1 MNPFLINNYVSPA
14 YFCDRERETEL
25 LIKNI
30 ENQSNTALF
39 AQRRI
44 GKSALIKQVFYL
56 KKQNFTCIYIDIF
69 ASRNLQDFAN
79 ILANGIY
86 QAYEEKKKGKL
97 FLETIKLFR
106 PVISLN
112 ELSGNMEITLDI
124 TKSQSIN
131 RSVPQLLTYLEKQNL
146 PFVVAIDEFQQILT
160 YPEKNVEAI
169 LRTSIQTLK
178 NVQFIF
184 CGSHL
189 HLMSEIFNNAKR
201 PFFASCSNLFLSKI
215 ENQKYHDFIK
225 YHFEKQHYTIED
237 EAIELILEHSDLHT
251 YYVQKICHE
260 LYAMRIKKIKIK
272 HVHEC
277 LKQILLENEM
287 VFFQYRTFLSSNQW
301 DLLKAIALEEKVS
314 QPYSNSF
321 IKKYNLSVTGV
332 KRALS
337 SLMEKDMIFFH
348 SGLELPY
355 YEVQDKFLRL
365 WLQFK

>member
-1 MNPFLINNYVSPA
+1 MNPFLINNYVSPE
-14 YFCDRERETEL
+14 YFCDRERETEI

-30 ENQSNTALF
+30 ENQANTALF

-44 GKSALIKQVFYL
+44 GKSALIKQVFYI
-56 KKQNFTCIYIDIF
+56 KKQSCTCVYIDIF

-86 QAYEEKKKGKL
+86 QVFEEKKKGRV

-106 PVISLN
+106 PIISMN

-124 TKSQSIN
+124 TKSQSID
-131 RSVPQLLTYLEKQNL
+131 RSVPQLLTYLEKQNI

-169 LRTSIQTLK
+169 LRTCIQTLK

-189 HLMSEIFNNAKR
+189 HLMSEIFNSAKR
-201 PFFASCSNLFLSKI
+201 PFFASCSNLFLHKI
-215 ENQKYHDFIK
+215 DENIYASFIRQL
-225 YHFEKQHYTIED
+225 FEKQNYTIEE
-237 EAIELILEHSDLHT
+237 EAIELILELTDLHT
-251 YYVQKICHE
+251 YYVQKVCHE
-260 LYAMRIKKIKIK
+260 LYAMRTKKIKVK
-272 HVHEC
+272 QVHDC
-277 LKQILLENEM
+277 IQQILLENEM
-287 VFFQYRTFLSSNQW
+287 VFFQYRSLLSSNQW
-301 DLLKAIALEEKVS
+301 DLLKSIALEEKVS
-314 QPYSNSF
+314 QPYSNAF

-332 KRALS
+332 KRALV
-337 SLMEKDMIFFH
+337 SLLEKDMVFYQ
-348 SGLELPY
+348 SGQEFPY

-365 WLQFK
+365 WLQYK